1 MLNSLLVRNGM
12 LDDLFDDFMDKTPA
26 LFSGYVSPCLGHL
39 NTDVKESDTSYELA
53 IDLPGYDKDNVK
65 ISLND
70 GYLSIEATRES
81 DDEQKDNEG
90 NFLRRE
96 RYSGQVCRSYYVGSE
111 VKDEDIKASFKDGVL
126 NISVAKKAET
136 KKVEEKK
143 YIAIQ

>member
-1 MLNSLLVRNGM
+1 
-12 LDDLFDDFMDKTPA
+12 MDKTPA

-126 NISVAKKAET
+126 NVSVAKKAET

-143 YIAIQ
+143 YITIE

>member
-12 LDDLFDDFMDKTPA
+12 LDDIFDGFMDTTPA

-39 NTDVKESDTSYELA
+39 NTDVTESKDGYSLA
-53 IDLPGYDKDNVK
+53 IDLPGYDKDK

-70 GYLSIEATRES
+70 GYLSVEATRES
-81 DDEQKDNEG
+81 DEEKKDKDG

-96 RYSGQVCRSYYVGSE
+96 RYSGQVCRSYYIGNE
-111 VKDEDIKASFKDGVL
+111 IKEDEIKAGFKDGVL
-126 NISVAKKAET
+126 NIYVPKKIET

>member
-12 LDDLFDDFMDKTPA
+12 FDDLFEDFMDKTPA

-126 NISVAKKAET
+126 NVSVAKKAET

-143 YIAIQ
+143 YITIE

>member
-12 LDDLFDDFMDKTPA
+12 FDDLFEDLMDETPA

-81 DDEQKDNEG
+81 DDEQKDKEG

-96 RYSGQVCRSYYVGSE
+96 RYSGQVCRSYYVGSD

-126 NISVAKKAET
+126 NVSVAKKAAT

-143 YIAIQ
+143 YITIQ

>member
-12 LDDLFDDFMDKTPA
+12 FDDLFEDFMDKTPA

-39 NTDVKESDTSYELA
+39 NTDVKETETSYNLA
-53 IDLPGYDKDNVK
+53 IDLPGYDKNDVK

-70 GYLSIEATRES
+70 GYLSIEASRES
-81 DDEQKDNEG
+81 DDEKKDKDG

-96 RYSGQVCRSYYVGSE
+96 RYSGQVCRSYYVGNE
-111 VKDEDIKASFKDGVL
+111 IKDDDIKASFKDGVL
-126 NISVAKKAET
+126 NVIVPKKLET

-143 YIAIQ
+143 YIAID

>member
-12 LDDLFDDFMDKTPA
+12 FDDLFDDFMDKTPA

-53 IDLPGYDKDNVK
+53 VDLPGYDKDNVK

-126 NISVAKKAET
+126 NVSVAKKAET

-143 YIAIQ
+143 YITIQ

>member
-12 LDDLFDDFMDKTPA
+12 FDDLFDDFMDKTPA

-53 IDLPGYDKDNVK
+53 VDLPGYDKDNVK

-126 NISVAKKAET
+126 NVSVAKKAET